1 MLQAANSTRSYFH
14 FFFFWLSDW
23 YLTGKLASQKAMVS
37 VSLGMRRRLWVHG
50 GICRAMKSM
59 GDSFE
64 WTLLRMRKEV
74 VVVVNEIETRCFFPI
89 LLSYRFNVEKTVVD
103 CLWSLVGRSVPLHQA
118 WSFSGKENLKP
129 CLYLLSKTLETL
141 LTLKLGLWLFNIQHK
156 QQLFFF

>member
-1 MLQAANSTRSYFH
+1 
-14 FFFFWLSDW
+14 
-23 YLTGKLASQKAMVS
+23 
-37 VSLGMRRRLWVHG
+37 
-50 GICRAMKSM
+50 
-59 GDSFE
+59 
-64 WTLLRMRKEV
+64 
-74 VVVVNEIETRCFFPI
+74 
-89 LLSYRFNVEKTVVD
+89 VVD

>member
-1 MLQAANSTRSYFH
+1 
-14 FFFFWLSDW
+14 
-23 YLTGKLASQKAMVS
+23 
-37 VSLGMRRRLWVHG
+37 
-50 GICRAMKSM
+50 MKSM

-118 WSFSGKENLKP
+118 
-129 CLYLLSKTLETL
+129 
-141 LTLKLGLWLFNIQHK
+141 
-156 QQLFFF
+156 

>member
-1 MLQAANSTRSYFH
+1 
-14 FFFFWLSDW
+14 
-23 YLTGKLASQKAMVS
+23 MV
-37 VSLGMRRRLWVHG
+37 
-50 GICRAMKSM
+50 
-59 GDSFE
+59 DSFE

-74 VVVVNEIETRCFFPI
+74 VAVTEIEIRCFFPI

-103 CLWSLVGRSVPLHQA
+103 CLWSLVECSVPLHQA

-141 LTLKLGLWLFNIQHK
+141 LTLKIGFCLFNIQHK